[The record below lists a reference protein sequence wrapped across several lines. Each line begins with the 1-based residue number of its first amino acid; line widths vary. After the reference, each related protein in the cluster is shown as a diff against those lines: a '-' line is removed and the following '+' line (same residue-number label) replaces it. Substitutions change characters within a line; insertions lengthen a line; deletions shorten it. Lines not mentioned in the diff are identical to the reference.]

1 MFLTKSNVFLQR
13 REKTDIGA
21 LQPSAKHILLCT
33 SYKAERPSY
42 SFTESIS
49 EGSFVYIIAMIR
61 TTQSPSPKDFFAMH
75 SAVCAT
81 SIKAVP
87 LFTTRGSILHKH
99 IFRAGLA
106 YPTAVLRKV
115 THTPDGS
122 AERPGLG
129 ECAVCAACF
138 CITDTRSSE
147 RTEVVTAR
155 VAIAL
160 LEGAAVAL
168 LPSFH
173 FFVSTTIACHR
184 SVVICHVS
192 LKHTSV

>member
-1 MFLTKSNVFLQR
+1 MKSNVFLQR
-13 REKTDIGA
+13 REITDIGA
-21 LQPSAKHILLCT
+21 LQPSAKLILLCT
-33 SYKAERPSY
+33 RYKGDSPNY
-42 SFTESIS
+42 SSTESKS
-49 EGSFVYIIAMIR
+49 EALSVYSIALNRSIR
-61 TTQSPSPKDFFAMH
+61 SPSPKDFFAMH

-87 LFTTRGSILHKH
+87 LFTTRGPLLHKH
-99 IFRAGLA
+99 ISRAGLA
-106 YPTAVLRKV
+106 YPVAVLRKV
-115 THTPDGS
+115 AHTPDGS

-129 ECAVCAACF
+129 ERAVRAARLSVTSAC
-138 CITDTRSSE
+138 SSE
-147 RTEVVTAR
+147 GTEVVAAR

-173 FFVSTTIACHR
+173 FSVSTAIACQR